1 MSQHAARSLAGY
13 AQEQSTACTCR
24 VRFTHSSVLWMFQ
37 PFGYCEKCCYEIRY
51 KNTPLSPDAGYS
63 ECMLR
68 RIAESYSSSTCHF
81 FRNHRAVFIEA
92 APFSIPTGRARGFQF
107 FHILAHTDV
116 LLSFFVLAT

>member
-1 MSQHAARSLAGY
+1 MPVILSVRSEESRNRTVVL
-13 AQEQSTACTCR
+13 R
-24 VRFTHSSVLWMFQ
+24 V
-37 PFGYCEKCCYEIRY
+37 I
-51 KNTPLSPDAGYS
+51 
-63 ECMLR
+63 
-68 RIAESYSSSTCHF
+68 F